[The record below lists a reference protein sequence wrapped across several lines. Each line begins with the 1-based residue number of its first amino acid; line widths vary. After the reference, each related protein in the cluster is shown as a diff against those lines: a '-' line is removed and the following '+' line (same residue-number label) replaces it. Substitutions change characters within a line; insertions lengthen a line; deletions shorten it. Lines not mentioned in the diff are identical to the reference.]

1 MEGDGKGK
9 GMEGRRREWI
19 CRTNVKLL
27 PTRLQQSDSANIV
40 VSSQIIWSLLRYTR
54 REVVRGH
61 QIRGRGNVLL
71 SDNRVARI
79 IVNDFGCKNKCL
91 SFVAKL

>member
-9 GMEGRRREWI
+9 GMEGRRGEWI

-27 PTRLQQSDSANIV
+27 PTRLQQFDSANIL

-54 REVVRGH
+54 REVAFSSGGLTHV
-61 QIRGRGNVLL
+61 
-71 SDNRVARI
+71 
-79 IVNDFGCKNKCL
+79 
-91 SFVAKL
+91 